1 MSVTDVAGFA
11 AAGIH
16 CGIKQGDG
24 AQGNGG
30 SGLLGSGPLD
40 LAVVRSDVKAGG
52 GESGRGKGGADRT
65 GGGKNGG
72 DDNGGDKGYASTSPS
87 NEQSG
92 SADSAAIWQPLA
104 AAGVFT
110 SNKLTA
116 APVVVSRQHLAARG
130 SVTAVVLNSG
140 NANAA
145 TGSQGM
151 TDAERMCELTAQELG
166 CDTEEVLVCSTG
178 LIGFNLPM
186 DAIESGIPKAVAACV
201 PDGGPA
207 AAEAIMTT
215 DTVIKQ
221 ALVEASG
228 FRVGGMAKGAAMLQ
242 PDMATMLAV
251 LTTDAAASVDM
262 LQQALSEAVKTT
274 FNCLTTDGAQSTN
287 DTVLLLA
294 SARAEPPDNQEQLT
308 EAVRE
313 VCASLALQM
322 ADDAEGS
329 TKTVTLHV
337 TGAAAAEEAATVAR
351 RCANSQLVKC
361 SWYGCD
367 PYWGRIASECGVSG
381 VAFDADTLTIA
392 YGDHVVYRHGEP
404 QQLLASDPSEDTSA
418 AKALRDY
425 MQGRQLLVRIDLGQ
439 GEGEATVVT
448 TDLTPGYIAENM
460 RTS

>member
-16 CGIKQGDG
+16 CGIKQGDV
-24 AQGNGG
+24 AQGDGG
-30 SGLLGSGPLD
+30 AGLLGAGPLD
-40 LAVVRSDVKAGG
+40 LAVVRSDVKAWG
-52 GESGRGKGGADRT
+52 GE
-65 GGGKNGG
+65 N
-72 DDNGGDKGYASTSPS
+72 GDKSD
-87 NEQSG
+87 
-92 SADSAAIWQPLA
+92 ADSAAIWQPLA

-130 SVTAVVLNSG
+130 SAAAVVLNSG

-145 TGSQGM
+145 TGSRGM
-151 TDAERMCELTAQELG
+151 ADAKRMCELTAQELG

-186 DAIESGIPKAVAACV
+186 DIIESGIPKAASACV

-221 ALVEASG
+221 ALVEANG

-251 LTTDAAASVDM
+251 LTTDATASADM
-262 LQQALSEAVKTT
+262 LQQAVSEAVKTT

-294 SARAEPPDNQEQLT
+294 SAQAEPPDNQEQLT

-322 ADDAEGS
+322 ADDA
-329 TKTVTLHV
+329 
-337 TGAAAAEEAATVAR
+337 
-351 RCANSQLVKC
+351 
-361 SWYGCD
+361 
-367 PYWGRIASECGVSG
+367 PASP
-381 VAFDADTLTIA
+381 FRWLTM
-392 YGDHVVYRHGEP
+392 P
-404 QQLLASDPSEDTSA
+404 
-418 AKALRDY
+418 KALPKR
-425 MQGRQLLVRIDLGQ
+425 LLC
-439 GEGEATVVT
+439 
-448 TDLTPGYIAENM
+448 M
-460 RTS
+460 

>member
-16 CGIKQGDG
+16 CGIKEGDARQGDG
-24 AQGNGG
+24 GAG
-30 SGLLGSGPLD
+30 SLGSGPLD
-40 LAVVRSDVKAGG
+40 LAVLRSDVKAGG
-52 GESGRGKGGADRT
+52 GESD
-65 GGGKNGG
+65 GGKSGGSRSGG
-72 DDNGGDKGYASTSPS
+72 DSSGGDKSEASSNTA
-87 NEQSG
+87 NEQGG
-92 SADSAAIWQPLA
+92 SEGAAAVWQPFA

-116 APVVVSRQHLAARG
+116 APVVVSRQHLAAR
-130 SVTAVVLNSG
+130 SSATAVVLNSG

-145 TGSQGM
+145 TGSRGIA
-151 TDAERMCELTAQELG
+151 DAMRMCELTAQEIG
-166 CDTEEVLVCSTG
+166 CDAEEVLVCSTG

-186 DAIESGIPKAVAACV
+186 DVIESGIPEAVAACS
-201 PDGGPA
+201 PDGGPL

-215 DTVIKQ
+215 DTVVKQ
-221 ALVEASG
+221 ALVEADG

-251 LTTDAAASVDM
+251 LTTDAAASADM
-262 LQQALSEAVKTT
+262 LQQAVSEAVKTS

-294 SARAEPPDNQEQLT
+294 SAQGDPPESQEQIT

-313 VCASLALQM
+313 ACASLARQM

-337 TGAAAAEEAATVAR
+337 TGAAADEEAATVAR
-351 RCANSQLVKC
+351 RCANSQLIKC

-404 QQLLASDPSEDTSA
+404 QQLPAGDPSDDTPA

>member
-16 CGIKQGDG
+16 CGIKQGE
-24 AQGNGG
+24 GG
-30 SGLLGSGPLD
+30 SGPLGSGPLD
-40 LAVVRSDVKAGG
+40 LAVLRSDVKFRG
-52 GESGRGKGGADRT
+52 GESG
-65 GGGKNGG
+65 
-72 DDNGGDKGYASTSPS
+72 
-87 NEQSG
+87 
-92 SADSAAIWQPLA
+92 SAAIWQPLA

-110 SNKLTA
+110 SNKLAA
-116 APVVVSRQHLAARG
+116 APVVVSRRHLDARG
-130 SVTAVVLNSG
+130 SATAVVLNSG

-145 TGSQGM
+145 TGAQGM
-151 TDAERMCELTAQELG
+151 ADAMRMCDLTAQELG
-166 CDTEEVLVCSTG
+166 CDAEEVLVCSTG

-186 DAIESGIPKAVAACV
+186 DAIENGIPKAIAACL
-201 PDGGPA
+201 PDGGPS
-207 AAEAIMTT
+207 AAEAMMTT
-215 DTVIKQ
+215 DTVVKQ
-221 ALVEASG
+221 SLVEANG
-228 FRVGGMAKGAAMLQ
+228 FSVGGMAKGAAMLQ

-251 LTTDAAASVDM
+251 LTTDAAVSADM

-294 SARAEPPDNQEQLT
+294 SAQGKPPESQGQLT

-313 VCASLALQM
+313 VCASLARQM

-337 TGAAAAEEAATVAR
+337 TGAAADEEAATVAR
-351 RCANSQLVKC
+351 RCANSQLIKC

-392 YGDHVVYRHGEP
+392 YGDHVVYRHGVP
-404 QQLLASDPSEDTSA
+404 QQLPASNSDTPA

-439 GEGEATVVT
+439 GDGEATVVT
-448 TDLTPGYIAENM
+448 TDLTPDYIAENM

>member
-16 CGIKQGDG
+16 CGIKQGDSTRG
-24 AQGNGG
+24 DGD
-30 SGLLGSGPLD
+30 SGLPDSGPLD
-40 LAVVRSDVKAGG
+40 LAVLRSDVKAGG
-52 GESGRGKGGADRT
+52 GESDGSKS
-65 GGGKNGG
+65 GGGRNGG
-72 DDNGGDKGYASTSPS
+72 DDNGGDKGEVGNNAADGK
-87 NEQSG
+87 SG
-92 SADSAAIWQPLA
+92 SEGGAAIWQPLA

-116 APVVVSRQHLAARG
+116 APVMVSRRHLAAR
-130 SVTAVVLNSG
+130 SSATAVVLNSG

-145 TGSQGM
+145 TGNRGIA
-151 TDAERMCELTAQELG
+151 DAMRMCELTAQELG
-166 CDTEEVLVCSTG
+166 CGTEEVLVCSTG
-178 LIGFNLPM
+178 LIGFSLPM
-186 DAIESGIPKAVAACV
+186 DVIESGIPEAVAACS
-201 PDGGPA
+201 PDGGSS

-215 DTVIKQ
+215 DTVVKQ
-221 ALVEASG
+221 TLVGSNG
-228 FRVGGMAKGAAMLQ
+228 FSVGGMAKGAAMLQ

-251 LTTDAAASVDM
+251 LTTDAAASADM
-262 LQQALSEAVKTT
+262 LQRALSEAVKTT

-287 DTVLLLA
+287 DTVLMLA
-294 SARAEPPDNQEQLT
+294 SAQGEPPESQDQLT

-313 VCASLALQM
+313 VCASLARQM
-322 ADDAEGS
+322 AEDAEGS
-329 TKTVTLHV
+329 TKTVTLEV
-337 TGAAAAEEAATVAR
+337 KGAATHEEADTVAR
-351 RCANSQLVKC
+351 RCANSQLIKC

-404 QQLLASDPSEDTSA
+404 QQLPASDPANDTPA
-418 AKALRDY
+418 VKALRDY
-425 MQGRQLLVRIDLGQ
+425 MQGRHLLVRIDLGQ

>member
-24 AQGNGG
+24 G
-30 SGLLGSGPLD
+30 SGPPGSGPLD

-72 DDNGGDKGYASTSPS
+72 DDNGGDKGYAST
-87 NEQSG
+87 NTANRQSG
-92 SADSAAIWQPLA
+92 SAGSAAAWQPLA

-145 TGSQGM
+145 TGSQGIA
-151 TDAERMCELTAQELG
+151 DAKRMCELTAQELG

-221 ALVEASG
+221 ALVEANG

-251 LTTDAAASVDM
+251 LTTDAAASADM
-262 LQQALSEAVKTT
+262 LQRALGEAVKTT

-337 TGAAAAEEAATVAR
+337 TGAGTAEEAATVAR

-404 QQLLASDPSEDTSA
+404 QQLPASDPSQDTSA

>member
-16 CGIKQGDG
+16 CGIKLGDG
-24 AQGNGG
+24 AQGDGG
-30 SGLLGSGPLD
+30 SGPPGSGPLD
-40 LAVVRSDVKAGG
+40 LAVVRSNVRAWG
-52 GESGRGKGGADRT
+52 GESSEGKS
-65 GGGKNGG
+65 GG
-72 DDNGGDKGYASTSPS
+72 DEGYSSTNTANG
-87 NEQSG
+87 QSG
-92 SADSAAIWQPLA
+92 SAGSAASWQPLV

-116 APVVVSRQHLAARG
+116 APVVISRQHLAARG
-130 SVTAVVLNSG
+130 SATAVVLNSG

-145 TGSQGM
+145 TGSRGM
-151 TDAERMCELTAQELG
+151 ADAKRMCELTAQELG

-215 DTVIKQ
+215 DTVVKQ
-221 ALVEASG
+221 ALVDAND

-251 LTTDAAASVDM
+251 LTTDAAASADM
-262 LQQALSEAVKTT
+262 LQQAVSEAVKTT

-294 SARAEPPDNQEQLT
+294 SAQAEPPDNQEQLT

-404 QQLLASDPSEDTSA
+404 QQLPASDPSEDTSA

>member
-16 CGIKQGDG
+16 CGIKQSD
-24 AQGNGG
+24 GG
-30 SGLLGSGPLD
+30 SGALGSGLLD
-40 LAVVRSDVKAGG
+40 LAVVRSDVQAGG
-52 GESGRGKGGADRT
+52 DESGGGRSGEGKSD
-65 GGGKNGG
+65 
-72 DDNGGDKGYASTSPS
+72 GDKSGSDKGDAGSSTA
-87 NEQSG
+87 NGQSG
-92 SADSAAIWQPLA
+92 SGGSAAIWQPLA
-104 AAGVFT
+104 AVGVFT

-116 APVVVSRQHLAARG
+116 APVVVSRRHLAARG
-130 SVTAVVLNSG
+130 SATAVVLNSG

-145 TGSQGM
+145 TGSQGIA
-151 TDAERMCELTAQELG
+151 DAKRMCELTAQEIG
-166 CDTEEVLVCSTG
+166 CDSEEVLVCSTG

-186 DAIESGIPKAVAACV
+186 DVIESGIPKAVAACL

-215 DTVIKQ
+215 DTVVKQ
-221 ALVEASG
+221 ALVEAKG

-251 LTTDAAASVDM
+251 LTTDAVAPADM

-294 SARAEPPDNQEQLT
+294 SAQAEPPESQEQLT

-313 VCASLALQM
+313 VCASLARQM
-322 ADDAEGS
+322 TDDAEGS

-337 TGAAAAEEAATVAR
+337 TGAASDEEAATVAR
-351 RCANSQLVKC
+351 RCANSQLIKC

-404 QQLLASDPSEDTSA
+404 QQLPSGDPSNDA
-418 AKALRDY
+418 PAVRDLRDY

-439 GEGEATVVT
+439 GESEATVVT
-448 TDLTPGYIAENM
+448 TDLAPGYIAENM

>member
-16 CGIKQGDG
+16 CGIKQGDARQGDGG
-24 AQGNGG
+24 AG
-30 SGLLGSGPLD
+30 SLGSGPLD
-40 LAVVRSDVKAGG
+40 LAVLRSDVKAGR
-52 GESGRGKGGADRT
+52 GESDGSRSGTSKSGGDEGDAGTNPANERSGSEGGA
-65 GGGKNGG
+65 
-72 DDNGGDKGYASTSPS
+72 AV
-87 NEQSG
+87 
-92 SADSAAIWQPLA
+92 WQPLA

-130 SVTAVVLNSG
+130 SATAVVLNSG

-145 TGSQGM
+145 TGSRGIA
-151 TDAERMCELTAQELG
+151 DAMRMCELTAQELG
-166 CDTEEVLVCSTG
+166 CDAEEVLVCSTG

-186 DAIESGIPKAVAACV
+186 DVIESGIPEAVAACSS
-201 PDGGPA
+201 DGGSL

-215 DTVIKQ
+215 DTVVKQ
-221 ALVEASG
+221 ALVEADG

-251 LTTDAAASVDM
+251 LTTDAAASADM
-262 LQQALSEAVKTT
+262 LQQAVSEAVKTT

-294 SARAEPPDNQEQLT
+294 SAQGEPPESQKQLT

-313 VCASLALQM
+313 VCASLARQM

-329 TKTVTLHV
+329 TKTVTMHV
-337 TGAAAAEEAATVAR
+337 TGAATDEEAATVAR
-351 RCANSQLVKC
+351 RCANSQLIKC

-381 VAFDADTLTIA
+381 VAFDASTLTIA
-392 YGDHVVYRHGEP
+392 YGDHVVYRHGKP
-404 QQLLASDPSEDTSA
+404 QQLPAGDPSNDTPA

-425 MQGRQLLVRIDLGQ
+425 MQGRQLLVRIDLGL

>member
-16 CGIKQGDG
+16 CGIKQSDG
-24 AQGNGG
+24 EQGNGD
-30 SGLLGSGPLD
+30 SGLPGSGPLD

-52 GESGRGKGGADRT
+52 GVS
-65 GGGKNGG
+65 G
-72 DDNGGDKGYASTSPS
+72 DDRSERDKDGGEKDHAGNNAADGK
-87 NEQSG
+87 SG
-92 SADSAAIWQPLA
+92 SEGSAAIWQPLA

-116 APVVVSRQHLAARG
+116 APVMVSRRHLAARG
-130 SVTAVVLNSG
+130 SATAVVLNSG

-145 TGSQGM
+145 TGNRGIA
-151 TDAERMCELTAQELG
+151 DAMRMCELTAQELG
-166 CDTEEVLVCSTG
+166 CGTEEVLVCSTG
-178 LIGFNLPM
+178 LIGFSLPM
-186 DAIESGIPKAVAACV
+186 DVIESGIPEAVAACS
-201 PDGGPA
+201 PDGGPS

-215 DTVIKQ
+215 DTVVKQ
-221 ALVEASG
+221 ALVEANG
-228 FRVGGMAKGAAMLQ
+228 FSVGGMAKGAAMLQ

-251 LTTDAAASVDM
+251 LTTDAAASADM
-262 LQQALSEAVKTT
+262 LQRALSEAVKTT

-287 DTVLLLA
+287 DTVLMLA
-294 SARAEPPDNQEQLT
+294 SAQGEPPESQDQLT

-313 VCASLALQM
+313 VCSSLARQM

-329 TKTVTLHV
+329 TKTVTLEV
-337 TGAAAAEEAATVAR
+337 KGAASHEEAATVAR
-351 RCANSQLVKC
+351 RCANSQLIKC

-404 QQLLASDPSEDTSA
+404 QQLPASDPANDTPA

-425 MQGRQLLVRIDLGQ
+425 MQRRQLLVRIDLGQ
-439 GEGEATVVT
+439 GEGEANVVT

>member
-24 AQGNGG
+24 GA
-30 SGLLGSGPLD
+30 GLLGAGPLD
-40 LAVVRSDVKAGG
+40 LAVVRSDVKAWG
-52 GESGRGKGGADRT
+52 GENAEAKVAQTEPAAAKT
-65 GGGKNGG
+65 GETIMAGTK
-72 DDNGGDKGYASTSPS
+72 AMPVPTRP
-87 NEQSG
+87 NELSG

-116 APVVVSRQHLAARG
+116 APVVISRQHLAARG
-130 SVTAVVLNSG
+130 SAAAVVLNSG

-151 TDAERMCELTAQELG
+151 TDAKRMCELTAQELG

-178 LIGFNLPM
+178 LIGFSLPM

-251 LTTDAAASVDM
+251 LTTDAAASADM
-262 LQQALSEAVKTT
+262 LQQAVERGGEDHIQLSHHRRRAIHQRHSAAAGKRPSRAARQPRAA
-274 FNCLTTDGAQSTN
+274 NRG
-287 DTVLLLA
+287 
-294 SARAEPPDNQEQLT
+294 SAR
-308 EAVRE
+308 
-313 VCASLALQM
+313 SLRQ
-322 ADDAEGS
+322 S
-329 TKTVTLHV
+329 
-337 TGAAAAEEAATVAR
+337 R
-351 RCANSQLVKC
+351 
-361 SWYGCD
+361 
-367 PYWGRIASECGVSG
+367 P
-381 VAFDADTLTIA
+381 
-392 YGDHVVYRHGEP
+392 
-404 QQLLASDPSEDTSA
+404 SD
-418 AKALRDY
+418 
-425 MQGRQLLVRIDLGQ
+425 G
-439 GEGEATVVT
+439 
-448 TDLTPGYIAENM
+448 
-460 RTS
+460 

>member
-24 AQGNGG
+24 
-30 SGLLGSGPLD
+30 SSSPLD
-40 LAVVRSDVKAGG
+40 LAVVRSNVPGG
-52 GESGRGKGGADRT
+52 TANMAT
-65 GGGKNGG
+65 
-72 DDNGGDKGYASTSPS
+72 STA
-87 NEQSG
+87 NF
-92 SADSAAIWQPLA
+92 QPLA

-116 APVVVSRQHLAARG
+116 APVVVSRRHLAIGG
-130 SVTAVVLNSG
+130 SATAVVLNSG

-145 TGSQGM
+145 TGAQGLK
-151 TDAERMCELTAQELG
+151 DAERMCALTAQEIG

-178 LIGFNLPM
+178 LIGFNLAM
-186 DAIESGIPKAVAACV
+186 DAIESGIAKAVAACS
-201 PDGGPA
+201 PQGGPA

-215 DTVIKQ
+215 DTAIKQ
-221 ALVEASG
+221 ALVDAGS

-242 PDMATMLAV
+242 PNMATMLAL
-251 LTTDAAASVDM
+251 LTTDAAAPADI
-262 LQQALSEAVKTT
+262 LQQALGEAVKTT

-287 DTVLLLA
+287 DTVLLLS
-294 SARAEPPDNQEQLT
+294 SAQAESPLNQAQLT

-313 VCASLALQM
+313 VCASLARQM

-329 TKTVTLHV
+329 TKTVTLKV
-337 TGAAAAEEAATVAR
+337 TGAATAEEAATVAR
-351 RCANSQLVKC
+351 RCANSQLIKC

-392 YGDHVVYRHGEP
+392 YGDHVVYRQGVP
-404 QQLLASDPSEDTSA
+404 SDRQSASHTLD
-418 AKALRDY
+418 DY
-425 MQGRQLLVRIDLGQ
+425 MQGRQLLVHIDLGQ